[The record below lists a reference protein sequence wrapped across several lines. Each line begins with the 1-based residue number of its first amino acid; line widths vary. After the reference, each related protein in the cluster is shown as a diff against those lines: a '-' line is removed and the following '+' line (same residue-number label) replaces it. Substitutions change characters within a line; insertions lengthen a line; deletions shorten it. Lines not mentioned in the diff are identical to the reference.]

1 MIRGYHRSSL
11 NNINSLI
18 RESGGEKLV
27 IPAVGI
33 QVTDVTYL
41 IWERGGKYW
50 HEKVIVDL
58 IPHRGPR
65 R

>member
-1 MIRGYHRSSL
+1 MIRGYHKSSL

-27 IPAVGI
+27 IPAVGTR
-33 QVTDVTYL
+33 VPEVTYL
-41 IWERGGKYW
+41 IWERGGNYW